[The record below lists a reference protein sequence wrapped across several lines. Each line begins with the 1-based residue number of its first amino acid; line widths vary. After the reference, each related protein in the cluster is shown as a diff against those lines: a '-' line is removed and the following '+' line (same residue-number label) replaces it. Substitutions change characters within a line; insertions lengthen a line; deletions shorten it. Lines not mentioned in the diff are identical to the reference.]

1 MFEGELIAVY
11 NQPNY
16 KILPTQRGQNMQKI
30 DTFTHILPIKYLDA
44 LLEKG
49 GKRASEAL
57 NSKQRLSDLDI
68 RFRIMDR
75 HEGYSQ
81 ILNIAGPP
89 VEDVA
94 APEVAADLARIANDE
109 MAELVNKYPD
119 RFLAA
124 VACLPMNDISA
135 AIKELDRTVIE
146 LGFRGIQI
154 TSNIMDKPV
163 DAPEFEPL
171 FERMN
176 YYGLPILV
184 HPRAMTSGPRS
195 FNPGVVDKVGL
206 LAQKP
211 FNWPFETT
219 IAMGR
224 FVWSGMLE
232 KYPNL
237 KIITHHCGGLTPYQ
251 ANRISQHQSV
261 GEIDSYRAHGRNWHF
276 SKRPIEY
283 YKMMF
288 GDTAVWGN
296 TSILM
301 CGYDFFGADH
311 VVFGTDMPFGGELGA
326 DYVRE
331 TIRSVEEMNIPD
343 DEKREIFQDNP
354 RRLFHLPVELP

>member
-1 MFEGELIAVY
+1 
-11 NQPNY
+11 
-16 KILPTQRGQNMQKI
+16 MQKI
-30 DTFTHILPIKYLDA
+30 DVFAHILPTNYLNA
-44 LLEKG
+44 LSEKAG
-49 GKRASEAL
+49 RRAAEAL
-57 NSKQRLSDLDI
+57 NCRQRLNDLDI

-75 HEGYSQ
+75 HEGYAQ

-94 APEVAADLARIANDE
+94 SPKVAADLAKIANDD

-119 RFLAA
+119 RFLGA
-124 VACLPMNDISA
+124 VACLPLNNMEA
-135 AIKELDRTVIE
+135 AIKEVDRTIIE

-163 DAPEFEPL
+163 DSPEFEPL

-176 YYGLPILV
+176 YYQLPILI
-184 HPRAMTSGPRS
+184 HPRYMKNGQRS
-195 FNPGVVDKVGL
+195 FVPEVMDKVGW

-232 KYPNL
+232 NTLTL
-237 KIITHHCGGLTPYQ
+237 KILTHHCGGLTPYQ
-251 ANRISQHQSV
+251 ANRISQHQSA
-261 GEIDSYRAHGRNWHF
+261 GEIEMYREHRSDWHF
-276 SKRPIEY
+276 TKRPIEY
-283 YKMMF
+283 YKMMY

-301 CGYDFFGADH
+301 CGFDFFGVDH
-311 VVFGTDMPFGGELGA
+311 MIFGTDMPFGGELGA
-326 DYVRE
+326 YYVRE
-331 TIRSVEEMNIPD
+331 TIRSGSGYGYYG
-343 DEKREIFQDNP
+343 RG
-354 RRLFHLPVELP
+354 

>member
-1 MFEGELIAVY
+1 
-11 NQPNY
+11 
-16 KILPTQRGQNMQKI
+16 MQKI
-30 DTFTHILPIKYLDA
+30 DVFAHILPTNYLDA
-44 LLEKG
+44 LSKKVG
-49 GKRASEAL
+49 RRAAEAL
-57 NSKQRLSDLDI
+57 NCRQRLNDLNI

-75 HEGYSQ
+75 HEGYAQ

-94 APEVAADLARIANDE
+94 SPKVAADLAKIANDD

-119 RFLAA
+119 RFLGA
-124 VACLPMNDISA
+124 VACLPMNNMDA
-135 AIKELDRTVIE
+135 AVKEVDRTIIE
-146 LGFRGIQI
+146 LGFRGVQI

-163 DAPEFEPL
+163 DSPEFRPL

-176 YYGLPILV
+176 YYHLPILI
-184 HPRAMTSGPRS
+184 HPRAMKSGPRA
-195 FNPGVVDKVGL
+195 FNADVVDKVGL
-206 LAQKP
+206 LSQKP

-261 GEIDSYRAHGRNWHF
+261 GEIDMYREHNPDWHF
-276 SKRPIEY
+276 TKRPFEY

-301 CGYDFFGADH
+301 CGYDFFGVDH
-311 VVFGTDMPFGGELGA
+311 MVFGTDMPFGGELGA

-331 TIRSVEEMNIPD
+331 TIRSVEEMNIPED
-343 DEKREIFQDNP
+343 DKKKIFQDNP